1 MGVAIETLK
10 TEHRAIK
17 RMLEVL
23 DAVCERLRTGERID
37 PAHLNQIIKFF
48 QEFADRCHH
57 GKEEE
62 IFFPALE
69 MAGIPKEGGPI
80 GVMLHE
86 HDQMRVVMKGLAEA
100 AGRYQAGEMNA
111 GADIIR
117 YASDYAALLRRHIEK
132 EHHVLFQ
139 MAEQHLSPEEER
151 ELAERFEV
159 LEAEMMGTGT
169 HEKLHALLDRMQG
182 IYLGDRSESGAES
195 VAESGAES
203 GRKKKRDKNQ
213 GGE

>member
-1 MGVAIETLK
+1 MGVAIDALK

-17 RMLEVL
+17 RMLEIL
-23 DAVCERLRTGERID
+23 DAVCDRLQTGGRID
-37 PAHLNQIIKFF
+37 PSDVNRITEFF
-48 QEFADRCHH
+48 REFADRCHH

-69 MAGIPKEGGPI
+69 MAGIPREGGPI

-86 HDQMRVVMKGLAEA
+86 HDQMRADMEGLIDA
-100 AGRYQAGEMNA
+100 AGRYQAGETTA

-117 YASDYAALLRRHIEK
+117 YASAYAATLRRHIEK

-139 MAEQHLSPEEER
+139 MAEQLLSPEEER
-151 ELAERFEV
+151 ELAERFEA
-159 LEAEMMGTGT
+159 LEAEKMGAGT
-169 HEKLHALLDRMQG
+169 HQKLHALLDRMEG
-182 IYLGDRSESGAES
+182 IYLGNRSVSEG
-195 VAESGAES
+195 G
-203 GRKKKRDKNQ
+203 KKRNKGK

>member
-17 RMLEVL
+17 RMLDVL
-23 DAVCERLRTGERID
+23 DAICGRLRTGERID

-80 GVMLHE
+80 GVMLYE
-86 HDQMRVVMKGLAEA
+86 HDKMRGQMDGLTEA
-100 AGRYQAGEMNA
+100 AGRYQAEDTSA
-111 GADIIR
+111 GADIVR
-117 YASDYAALLRRHIEK
+117 HALDYAATLRSHIEK
-132 EHHVLFQ
+132 EHHALFT
-139 MAEQHLSPEEER
+139 MAEAHLSPQEER
-151 ELAERFEV
+151 ELAERFEA
-159 LEAEMMGTGT
+159 LEAERMGTGT
-169 HEKLHALLDRMQG
+169 HEKLHALLDQMQG
-182 IYLGDRSESGAES
+182 FYLGDRSESGAES
-195 VAESGAES
+195 VAESGAERR
-203 GRKKKRDKNQ
+203 GKKKRNKER